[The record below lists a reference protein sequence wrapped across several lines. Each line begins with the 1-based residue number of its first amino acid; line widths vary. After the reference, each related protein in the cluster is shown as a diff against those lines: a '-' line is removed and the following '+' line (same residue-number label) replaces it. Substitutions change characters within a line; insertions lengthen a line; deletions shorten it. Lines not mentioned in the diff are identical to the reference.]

1 MAKKLISP
9 GVLTNEIDAS
19 FLPAALGQ
27 IGAAIVG
34 PASKGPVL
42 VPTVI
47 QDANELQS
55 MFGGV
60 FTSGSNKYEYL
71 STITA
76 KKILRTKGPVTFVRV
91 AVGSTSEA
99 VNGTL
104 TQTEINTS
112 LKGED
117 KTTSGDSGSI
127 LTSTDPDV
135 IGTGTGAAATGSFT
149 LAGGL
154 YHNTKTSASV
164 SGTHATMSIGSV
176 DFCFTTSSIQL
187 ASSNTSTK
195 IFVQSGSNVTAT
207 AQNFRNAINNSGSL
221 HGLSVTASNASG
233 VVNLTATVI
242 GNMNNGVHAKRWYN
256 GDHGH
261 TLDNLALTSSAAGN
275 GGLFS
280 SIKQVDGGKDNDEH
294 LKVPFKLH
302 TISQGDALNSR
313 TTLTTT
319 TIRDN
324 GTLLQGDDDNIRWEI
339 QEVDTS
345 TGTFSLL
352 IRQGNDSHKRPI
364 VLEKF
369 QNLSLDASQANYIEK
384 VIGNSVTTIQGSGG
398 TEPYVKTTGEFPN
411 KSKYIR
417 VSAVQT
423 TNNYLDENGNVNV
436 GFLSASLPAIGSG
449 SLGGGFINGSDGTVS
464 HPINFYDTIT
474 STNTQGLNPTTGVGE
489 TGYEDA
495 INLLANQD
503 EYDINLL
510 YIPGLTSADHS
521 SLVTQALEMCE
532 NRGDCFVIVDP
543 VLYNSGI
550 SQVTTEGTKFNSSY
564 GAMYWPWIQVSDD
577 TGMNRWVPGSVGAA
591 EVFAFNDKTK
601 HPWFAPAGLNRG
613 VINAV
618 QAERKLLNS
627 TRDTLYRNRINPI
640 ATFPGQGVTI
650 FGQKT
655 LQKKSSALDRVNVRR
670 LLIAVKKFIASSS
683 RFLVFEQNTPS
694 LRKEFLAIANPFLE
708 KVQSKS
714 GLNAFKVVMDNTNNT
729 SDTIDRNQLIGHI
742 FLQPT
747 KTAEFITIDFTIQ
760 RSGAEFSE

>member
-9 GVLTNEIDAS
+9 GVITNEIDAS
-19 FLPAALGQ
+19 FLPAAIGE
-27 IGAAIVG
+27 IGAAVVG

-42 VPTVI
+42 IPTVI
-47 QDANELQS
+47 NNANELES

-60 FTSGSNKYEYL
+60 FKSGSNNYEYL

-91 AVGSTSEA
+91 AVGDYSSA

-112 LKGED
+112 LKGTD
-117 KTTSGDSGSI
+117 NATAGDSGSI

-135 IGTGTGAAATGSFT
+135 IGTGVGIAATGSFT

-176 DFCFTTSSIQL
+176 DFCFTTSSVQL
-187 ASSNTSTK
+187 ASSNTATK
-195 IFVQSGSNVTAT
+195 LFVLSGSNVTAT
-207 AQNFRNAINNSGSL
+207 AENFRDTINNSGSL
-221 HGLSVTASNASG
+221 HDLTVSASNASG
-233 VVNLTATVI
+233 VVNLTSTII
-242 GNMNNGVHAKRWYN
+242 GNMNDGVHTKRWYN

-261 TLDNLALTSSAAGN
+261 TLDNLALTSSTAGN
-275 GGLFS
+275 GAIFS
-280 SIKQVDGGKDNDEH
+280 DIKQLDGGRDNDEH

-302 TISQGDALNSR
+302 TLSTGEALNSR
-313 TTLTTT
+313 TTAVSTTL
-319 TIRDN
+319 RDGVLIKGQSN
-324 GTLLQGDDDNIRWEI
+324 NIRWEI
-339 QEVDTS
+339 QDVETS

-352 IRQGNDSHKRPI
+352 VRQGNDSHARPI
-364 VLEKF
+364 VLEKWE
-369 QNLSLDASQANYIEK
+369 NLTLDSNEPNYIEK
-384 VIGNSVTTIQGSGG
+384 VIGNQVTELQGSG
-398 TEPYVKTTGEFPN
+398 TNEPYVKTSGDFPN

-417 VSAVQT
+417 ISDVHT
-423 TNNYLDENGNVNV
+423 LNNYLDENGDVTIGAN
-436 GFLSASLPAIGSG
+436 SASLPAVGSG
-449 SLGGGFINGSDGTVS
+449 SLGGGFINGSDGTVT

-474 STNTQGLNPTTGVGE
+474 STNTQGLNPTTGVGK

-510 YIPGLTSADHS
+510 YLPGITSADHS

-532 NRGDCFVIVDP
+532 NRGDCFVVVDP

-550 SQVTTEGTKFNSSY
+550 SQVTSEGTKFNSSY
-564 GAMYWPWIQVSDD
+564 GGMYWPWIQVSDD
-577 TGMNRWVPGSVGAA
+577 TGLHRWVPGSVGAA

-618 QAERKLLNS
+618 QAERKLLQS
-627 TRDTLYRNRINPI
+627 TRDTLYKSRINPI

-670 LLIAVKKFIASSS
+670 LLIAVKKFIAASS
-683 RFLVFEQNTPS
+683 RFLLFEQNTPK
-694 LRKEFLAIANPFLE
+694 LRQEFLAVANPFLE
-708 KVQSKS
+708 KVQQKS
-714 GLNAFKVVMDNTNNT
+714 GLNAFRVVMDKTNNT
-729 SDTIDRNQLIGHI
+729 PETIDRNQLIGHI